1 MFEGWGEY
9 YLLVGSAGAALTGLL
24 FVVATL
30 TGDLDRSHA
39 LIGASVYMTPIVFHL
54 AMIVVL
60 SGVAMVPG
68 IQGPAF
74 GLTAGIIAILG
85 IAYSVRIIIGIRG
98 EVMGGAPHW
107 SDVWFYGVGALLLYL
122 ALGLVSADL
131 LLRGG
136 EDTMAIAAIPMLM
149 LLLCI
154 RNAWDLVTWLAPKS

>member
-30 TGDLDRSHA
+30 NINVDRSHA
-39 LIGASVYMTPIVFHL
+39 LVGARVYMTPVVFHL

-60 SGVAMVPG
+60 SAVAMVPG
-68 IQGPAF
+68 IEGPAF
-74 GLTAGIIAILG
+74 GTIAEIIAILG
-85 IAYSVRIIIGIRG
+85 IANSVRVSIGIHRG
-98 EVMGGAPHW
+98 VVAEGPHW
-107 SDVWFYGVGALLLYL
+107 SDLWCYGIGPFVLYL
-122 ALGLVSADL
+122 ALGLVAADL
-131 LLRGG
+131 LLRG
-136 EDTMAIAAIPMLM
+136 EPNAMAIAAIPMLL